1 MVEFPQGRFLR
12 QDVVLPGRQS
22 ERAAYVSQSLPMTHE
37 KALPDTCRAGAE
49 VQGGPLLHMKLF
61 LFSY

>member
-1 MVEFPQGRFLR
+1 MVEFPRGSFLR

-22 ERAAYVSQSLPMTHE
+22 EGAAYVGQSLLMPPD
-37 KALPDTCRAGAE
+37 ALPDSCRAEAE
-49 VQGGPLLHMKLF
+49 GQRGPLLPVKLF

>member
-1 MVEFPQGRFLR
+1 MVEFPRGRFLR

-22 ERAAYVSQSLPMTHE
+22 ERAAYVGQSLPMTQE
-37 KALPDTCRAGAE
+37 KALPDSCRAEAE
-49 VQGGPLLHMKLF
+49 VQRGPLLPMKLF

>member
-1 MVEFPQGRFLR
+1 MAEFPRGSFLR

-22 ERAAYVSQSLPMTHE
+22 EGAAYVGQSLLMTRE
-37 KALPDTCRAGAE
+37 KALLDSCRAEAE
-49 VQGGPLLHMKLF
+49 GQRGPLLPVKLF